1 MTTTP
6 TDQSERDRATARE
19 LAEMFAE
26 YFDEGD
32 DDEFIDNASKDIL
45 DDLTRARAEG
55 VREGVER
62 AIEAIE
68 KCKLRPNSM
77 LSGTGMAAV
86 HDGAL
91 NDALRALADSPAPPA
106 MEAGHADPA

>member
-1 MTTTP
+1 MMP
-6 TDQSERDRATARE
+6 IVNERDRETARALIPCDPNACPFHWNSCRRTGNCDLHDEVATA
-19 LAEMFAE
+19 
-26 YFDEGD
+26 
-32 DDEFIDNASKDIL
+32 
-45 DDLTRARAEG
+45 LTRARAEG

-91 NDALRALADSPAPPA
+91 NDALRALADRPATT
-106 MEAGHADPA
+106 ELDREG